1 MQAYLPLYPMNSLMY
16 IKSIVTLSLKLHDT
30 VSDAMEICLVIVL
43 YILVKPVL
51 IKTTFKTINSI
62 RIHHIITTMSNANKK
77 LCYRRQTAR
86 RAMSVNFLNCRNKLY
101 DKSTTNRMEL
111 EGYS

>member
-1 MQAYLPLYPMNSLMY
+1 
-16 IKSIVTLSLKLHDT
+16 
-30 VSDAMEICLVIVL
+30 MEICLVIVL